1 MLVDVPKVEVKV
13 RHGDQGG
20 LVNELVVGV
29 RCVGGADRNKTN
41 GGWGG
46 GARGL
51 AVNKLVAGARC
62 MGGADGNETNGGRGG
77 QGRGVYSNT
86 DCRTSAASSGGSV

>member
-29 RCVGGADRNKTN
+29 RCVGGAD
-41 GGWGG
+41 
-46 GARGL
+46 
-51 AVNKLVAGARC
+51 
-62 MGGADGNETNGGRGG
+62 GNETNGGRGWG
-77 QGRGVYSNT
+77 EGSTLIQTAGLQLQVRGVACDDRDISCWPILLVHPKVPG
-86 DCRTSAASSGGSV
+86 CRLK